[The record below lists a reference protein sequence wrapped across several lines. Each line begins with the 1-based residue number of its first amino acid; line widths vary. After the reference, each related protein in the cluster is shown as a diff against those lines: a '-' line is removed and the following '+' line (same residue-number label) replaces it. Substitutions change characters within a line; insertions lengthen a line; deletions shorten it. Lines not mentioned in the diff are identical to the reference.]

1 LIFQRGWIL
10 LRAPEH
16 SSGFITS
23 DHPFCLFW
31 TDPKRRGGF
40 HPPGL
45 GLRGT
50 EIRFTIS
57 PRLALVGAFELK
69 NGEVDV
75 SEEGVAGINGGVIAL
90 AEAQVYARDQNFHYA
105 MQSDEPLQKASRL
118 IITTGLRVLISNPN
132 CAVSLGASEFGLT
145 LRSTPVHAAET
156 HSGLP
161 RRRVRADS
169 FTPR

>member
-1 LIFQRGWIL
+1 
-10 LRAPEH
+10 
-16 SSGFITS
+16 
-23 DHPFCLFW
+23 
-31 TDPKRRGGF
+31 
-40 HPPGL
+40 
-45 GLRGT
+45 
-50 EIRFTIS
+50 
-57 PRLALVGAFELK
+57 VGAFELK

-145 LRSTPVHAAET
+145 LR
-156 HSGLP
+156 
-161 RRRVRADS
+161 
-169 FTPR
+169 